1 MRIPLISLAFLLLL
15 NTCQG
20 PVLSDGIIYPEDCLV
35 HNGGAVIDITRP
47 PYNADNTG
55 KEDVTEIL
63 IQAVDDVLGADRD
76 LMKRTLEI
84 LQGDPSDVVRADERS
99 FEKRQAMARANPEA
113 VIGFERTAGIFPYV
127 NPPSRIIYFPDGIYL
142 VSNTITYRLADHVN
156 RAGRE
161 LNRMLHFQ
169 GQSEAGSIIRLAD
182 KAPGFGEG
190 KRKPVIS
197 FTRGNHSNVSMQNSF
212 ENLSIEI
219 GKGNPGAVGLEFF
232 SNNTG
237 AVRHVSVRS
246 LDPEHR
252 ARAGVAIYVYNSS
265 CALLQHINVDGCDYG
280 IEIREHRLY
289 TAMEHI
295 HLKNQRKAGFLL
307 SEHNVAVRGLVSH
320 NSVPAVSVEGSQAT
334 LSLIDSRFTGGAE
347 NIPAISME
355 GGFLLARNIKV
366 EDYAS
371 SLTIGG
377 ETIIAE
383 KGIREYVSHACP
395 KLHPEQTQ
403 ATLDLPIKDSPEIP
417 WEQDPERWVSVNQFG
432 AVADGLADDTEAIQK
447 AMLSGAAVVYFK
459 PGTYLIDSSIIIP
472 AHVNRVNFM
481 YCDLV
486 AGGRLQLSENTGTF
500 KVVGDSD
507 SPLIIEDLFAFERY
521 FGKHYLVDHASRRT
535 LILSDLHTQV
545 GAQYIN
551 SVSGGKVFIEN
562 VCATDQFPPYK
573 NCFSFRGQQVWARQ
587 LNPER
592 SNPEVLNE
600 GGYLWVL
607 GFKSEKS
614 GTAFLTIDGGKTEIL
629 GGIFNISRAADSHPM
644 VVTRDAK
651 VSVFA
656 STTDHRVRP
665 ATWNLRP
672 FIEDIRKEKSG
683 TLIWNQFP
691 RREKHLIVIPLY
703 TNVMDED

>member
-1 MRIPLISLAFLLLL
+1 MKNPLISLAFLFLL
-15 NTCQG
+15 NACSG
-20 PVLSDGIIYPEDCLV
+20 PVLTDGIVYPEDCLV
-35 HNGGAVIDITRP
+35 EHGGAVIDITKP

-63 IQAVDDVLGADRD
+63 IQAIDDVLGADRE
-76 LMKRTLEI
+76 LMQRTLEI
-84 LQGDPSDVVRADERS
+84 LEGDCRDVVRADELS
-99 FEKRQAMARANPEA
+99 FEERQGMARVNPEA
-113 VIGFERTAGIFPYV
+113 VIGFERAAGIFPYL

-142 VSNTITYRLADHVN
+142 VSNTITYSFDDLVN
-156 RAGRE
+156 GAGRE
-161 LNRMLHFQ
+161 INRMLHFQ
-169 GQSEAGSIIRLAD
+169 GQSEEGSIIRLTD
-182 KAPGFGEG
+182 NAPGFGEG
-190 KRKPVIS
+190 ELKPVVS
-197 FTRGNHSNVSMQNSF
+197 FTRGNHSNVSMQNTF

-246 LDPEHR
+246 LDPDRR

-265 CALLQHINVDGCDYG
+265 CAFLQHIKVDGCDYG
-280 IEIREHRLY
+280 IEIREPRLY

-295 HLKNQRKAGFLL
+295 QLKNQRKAGFLL
-307 SEHNVAVRGLVSH
+307 SEHNVAVRGLLSQ
-320 NSVPAVSVEGSQAT
+320 NSVPAVRVEGSQAS
-334 LSLIDSRFTGGAE
+334 LSLIDSRFTGGSE
-347 NIPAISME
+347 DIPAIFME
-355 GGFLLARNIKV
+355 GGFLLARDIIV
-366 EDYAS
+366 EGYGS
-371 SLTIGG
+371 SLNIGG
-377 ETIIAE
+377 NTIIPE
-383 KGIREYVSHACP
+383 KGIGEYVSHTCP
-395 KLHPEQTQ
+395 MLHPEQKQT
-403 ATLDLPIKDSPEIP
+403 TLDLPIKDPPEIP
-417 WEQDPERWVSVNQFG
+417 WEQDPSLWVSVNQFG
-432 AVADGLADDTEAIQK
+432 AVADGLSDDTEAIQK
-447 AMLSGAAVVYFK
+447 AMFSGASVVYFQ
-459 PGTYLIDSSIIIP
+459 PGIYLIDSTIEIP
-472 AHVNRVNFM
+472 PNVRRVNFM

-486 AGGRLQLSENTGTF
+486 AGGRLQRSENTGTF
-500 KVVGDSD
+500 KVVGDSH

-521 FGKHYLVDHASRRT
+521 FGMHYLVDHASHRT

-545 GAQYIN
+545 GAQYMN

-600 GGYLWVL
+600 GGNLWVL

-614 GTAFLTIDGGKTEIL
+614 GTAFYTKDGGKTEIL

-665 ATWNLRP
+665 AAWNLRP
-672 FIEDIRKEKSG
+672 FIEDIRMDQSG
-683 TLIWNQFP
+683 RLVWDQFP
-691 RREKHLIVIPLY
+691 GRDRHLIAIPLY
-703 TNVMDED
+703 TNVRGKD